1 MQDSTQYRVM
11 DRKRFAVVMVVLV
24 SLLAVGVWIS
34 LDRIAEYAEQLKSL
48 AVTDPAGAAASA
60 TQLMRILAILNGLVL
75 GALTILIIWHGWSGW
90 RAEAMP
96 PPGSRIL
103 AGQRTWTGESAVR
116 IAKFNIV
123 AGALLGVLAVASSL
137 ILWSLG
143 EWVVDA
149 ASRGA
154 CMHHPEMSEMANGDA
169 NDRSKQLHFYAA
181 TQVRCGSMPA
191 SLA

>member
-1 MQDSTQYRVM
+1 MQESAQYRVM

-24 SLLAVGVWIS
+24 SILAVGVWLS
-34 LDRIAEYAEQLKSL
+34 LDRIAEYAEQLEDL
-48 AVTDPAGAAASA
+48 AVTDPTGAAATT

-75 GALTILIIWHGWSGW
+75 GSLTIIIIWHGWTGW

-96 PPGSRIL
+96 PPGSWIL

-116 IAKFNIV
+116 IAKFKIV
-123 AGALLGVLAVASSL
+123 VGALLGVLAVASSL

-149 ASRGA
+149 ASKGA
-154 CMHHPEMSEMANGDA
+154 CMHGPEMTEKAHGDA
-169 NDRSKQLHFYAA
+169 NDRSK
-181 TQVRCGSMPA
+181 
-191 SLA
+191 